1 MLMPRLEGGP
11 GLDGVLIWCLTIR
24 RWLDFLKK
32 ALKHYD
38 FDTLWPS
45 PWITVP
51 WGRLALLAPPP
62 PHIPAV
68 ARKTKPLA
76 SGTGPSAFQRSR
88 STRHLCHALWGR
100 GWKRQCRQLPVLHSP
115 QLRCHALGSVSEEG
129 QQSRLSL
136 RDL

>member
-62 PHIPAV
+62 PPHPSSGQEDKAIGLRDRAVCVSAVTKHASPMSCSMGERLETTMQTTARPAQPT
-68 ARKTKPLA
+68 APLPC
-76 SGTGPSAFQRSR
+76 S
-88 STRHLCHALWGR
+88 W
-100 GWKRQCRQLPVLHSP
+100 V
-115 QLRCHALGSVSEEG
+115 
-129 QQSRLSL
+129 SL
-136 RDL
+136 RGGTTVKAFS